1 MTLSQLRDELIQL
14 AVIQIGSEEYA
25 IDIMR
30 IKSIIQ
36 PLKITKVP
44 KAPRFVEG
52 VVELR
57 GAILPIV
64 DLRKRFDVAPSPP
77 TRTTKYVIVSLGERL
92 IGLIVDAVSD
102 VQRVPRDD
110 VKPPPELGFTD
121 APGFF
126 SGVCHLGDR
135 IIMVLDLD
143 EILTRQERIQLG
155 AAITP
160 AQEDT
165 G

>member
-1 MTLSQLRDELIQL
+1 QGRRSVWLAGRRGAPARAASRRRHRADARGHRRYRSRVHRRHRPHREPAAHPAQSRRRAQLRGDAMTLPSLRDELIQL

-57 GAILPIV
+57 GVILPIV
-64 DLRKRFDVAPSPP
+64 DLRKRFDVAPGAM

-92 IGLIVDAVSD
+92 IGLVVDA
-102 VQRVPRDD
+102 
-110 VKPPPELGFTD
+110 
-121 APGFF
+121 
-126 SGVCHLGDR
+126 
-135 IIMVLDLD
+135 
-143 EILTRQERIQLG
+143 
-155 AAITP
+155 
-160 AQEDT
+160 
-165 G
+165 